1 MSETQMVHKVVLSSG
16 KVVLFREMEMRH
28 EELATQIASGKA
40 GENMTM
46 VGYYMQNELVKLLIA
61 GFSKTTEAKP
71 KKLSATETEDL
82 SSIFS
87 YTDIT
92 QMRKVVGKLMGEDS
106 AKELPIEMISS
117 GGL

>member
-1 MSETQMVHKVVLSSG
+1 MAETQMVHKVVLSSG

-28 EELATQIASGKA
+28 EELATEIASGKA
-40 GENMTM
+40 GDKMTM
-46 VGYYMQNELVKLLIA
+46 VGYHMQNELIKLLIV
-61 GFSKTTEAKP
+61 GFSPSEEAKP
-71 KKLSATETEDL
+71 KKLNASELEDL
-82 SSIFS
+82 SSRFK
-87 YTDIT
+87 YADIV